1 MEDEN
6 IKIPYNWQDFE
17 YEYFEKSA
25 EWFWSII
32 VLSLAVSAASFIL
45 DNFLFGILAGISGVS
60 LALFGVKKP
69 RFLDFGIT
77 VRGVQVGDKIF
88 PYSELESFWLH
99 YDPPFIKSLS
109 LKSKKTFMP
118 HIQIPLG
125 DADPNA
131 IREILLKFIKEK
143 EHKTLLADSLIKK
156 FRY

>member
-6 IKIPYNWQDFE
+6 VKIPYNWQDFE

-32 VLSLAVSAASFIL
+32 VLSLAAAVASFIL
-45 DNFLFGILAGISGVS
+45 DNFLFGILAVVSGVA

-69 RFLDFGIT
+69 RFINFEIT
-77 VRGVQVGDKIF
+77 ARGVCVEDKIF
-88 PYSELESFWLH
+88 LYEELESFWVH
-99 YDPPFIKSLS
+99 YDPPFTKFLS
-109 LKSKKTFMP
+109 LKSKKILMP
-118 HIQIPLG
+118 YIQIPMG

-143 EHKTLLADSLIKK
+143 EHKPFLADSLIKK

>member
-1 MEDEN
+1 MKDEN
-6 IKIPYNWQDFE
+6 VEIPYNWQDFE

-25 EWFWSII
+25 EWFWSVII
-32 VLSLAVSAASFIL
+32 LSLAAAVASFIL
-45 DNFLFGILAGISGVS
+45 DNLLFGVLIIISGVS
-60 LALFGVKKP
+60 IAFFGLKKP

-77 VRGVQVGDKIF
+77 ARGVQVGDKIF
-88 PYSELESFWLH
+88 PYSELESFWLY

-109 LKSKKTFMP
+109 LKLKKTFMP

-143 EHKTLLADSLIKK
+143 EHKSLLADSLIKK